1 MFLNLLKCKLHG
13 ARVTDANL
21 DYEGSI
27 EIDEELIRAAGL
39 RPFEQV
45 HVLNVTNGER
55 IETYVIVGPPG
66 SKRICLNGAAARKA
80 ERGDKVLV
88 LSYVWLEE
96 KELASHKPRV
106 VVLDDAN
113 EIVTV
118 KDHSALWPEE

>member
-1 MFLNLLKCKLHG
+1 
-13 ARVTDANL
+13 V
-21 DYEGSI
+21 
-27 EIDEELIRAAGL
+27 LI
-39 RPFEQV
+39 
-45 HVLNVTNGER
+45 
-55 IETYVIVGPPG
+55 
-66 SKRICLNGAAARKA
+66 
-80 ERGDKVLV
+80 